1 MTGHLRKRNY
11 KKLKLQPEE
20 GSYLLQR
27 IEHEPIQGLR
37 VERVNQHIRELMAA
51 LRRKDFLEDW
61 FPKAYVLG
69 KELRR
74 EAIGEQN
81 RHKRLAKRIYT
92 VFRGREP
99 WILVNE
105 SWRAKYFEEI
115 TQVQAEELNNV
126 WISTELEE
134 SLGGDLWTQ
143 NLTPTADAVTAAPQE
158 TRDLLREMHDQI
170 PQKLLAGCSLAEPSL
185 AEPSLAEPSLAELS
199 LAEPSLAE
207 PSLAEPSL

>member
-1 MTGHLRKRNY
+1 M
-11 KKLKLQPEE
+11 E
-20 GSYLLQR
+20 
-27 IEHEPIQGLR
+27 IEPIRGSR
-37 VERVNQHIRELMAA
+37 VEKVNQRARELMTA
-51 LRRKDFLEDW
+51 LQRKDLLKDW

-81 RHKRLAKRIYT
+81 RHKRLAKRVYT

-99 WILVNE
+99 WIAVNE

-115 TQVQAEELNNV
+115 TQVQAEELNNI

-143 NLTPTADAVTAAPQE
+143 NLTLMMDAVTAAPQE
-158 TRDLLREMHDQI
+158 TRDQTPRT
-170 PQKLLAGCSLAEPSL
+170 LLAEFS
-185 AEPSLAEPSLAELS
+185 
-199 LAEPSLAE
+199 
-207 PSLAEPSL
+207 